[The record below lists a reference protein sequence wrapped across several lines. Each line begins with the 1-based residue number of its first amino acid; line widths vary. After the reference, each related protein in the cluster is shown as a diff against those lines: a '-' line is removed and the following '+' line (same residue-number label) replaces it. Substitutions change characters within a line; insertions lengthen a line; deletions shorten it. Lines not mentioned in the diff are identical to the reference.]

1 MVTGF
6 VAGKG
11 QVEALN
17 LRQMNIKKLEQ
28 IESILSEVVLGKE
41 LEIKLSLACL
51 LSKGHLLIED
61 VPGVGKTTLVQALA
75 RLIGFET
82 SRIQCTNDLLPA
94 DIIGTNIFVKETS
107 DFKFKEGPLINKFV
121 LADELNRAT
130 PKTQSALLQAM
141 EEGSVS
147 HEHGTIELPK
157 PFILVATQ
165 NPFDQIGTHLLPE
178 SQLDRFRMALYLDL
192 PSREIEKKIL
202 LLPDRDR
209 SFLNLDPVLN
219 QMEFEGYQE
228 EVLNVKISD
237 AIADYALDLL
247 EYARSETDEG
257 FLSSRA
263 GRDLLFVAR
272 GYAFLQGRDHVLPE
286 DIQTVS
292 PYVWGHRLGGHRGV
306 KYGSELVKGILTHV
320 KFS

>member
-1 MVTGF
+1 VTGF

-11 QVEALN
+11 RAEALN
-17 LRQMNIKKLEQ
+17 LRQMNFKKLEQ
-28 IESILSEVVLGKE
+28 IESILSEIVLGKE
-41 LEIKLSLACL
+41 LEVKLSLACL

-75 RLIGFET
+75 RLIGFSI

-94 DIIGTNIFVKETS
+94 DIIGTNIFKKETS
-107 DFKFKEGPLINKFV
+107 EFKFKEGPLINHFV

-147 HEHGTIELPK
+147 HEQGTIDLPK
-157 PFILVATQ
+157 PFLLVATQ

-178 SQLDRFRMALYLDL
+178 SQLDRFRMSLFLDL
-192 PSREIEKKIL
+192 PSREIERKIL

-209 SFLNLDPVLN
+209 RFLDIEPILN
-219 QMEFEGYQE
+219 QKEFETYQE
-228 EVLNVKISD
+228 EALKITLSD
-237 AIADYALDLL
+237 SIADYALDLL
-247 EYARSETDEG
+247 EYARSHTEEG

-263 GRDLLFVAR
+263 GRDLLVVSKCF
-272 GYAFLQGRDHVLPE
+272 AFLQGRDHVLPE
-286 DIQTVS
+286 DLQEVS

-306 KYGSELVKGILTHV
+306 KYGAEIVKGILPHV
-320 KFS
+320 KLS